1 MAIKVPLT
9 YADFTLGQLV
19 VLHQEDDMM
28 KRLEAC
34 SNLDSE
40 ALRKLSLKEMRE
52 ADAHLRVIQEQEYG
66 KHLKVITLDGV
77 DYGFIPDWNEFSLGE
92 WIDMEEYAKDF
103 WNNAT
108 KIASLLYRPVTRQ
121 WKDKYK
127 IEPYTSKEDP
137 EPFNELS
144 ADLWAGMLLFFSNSR
159 RKLQHTLKSSL
170 MEVAKNQL
178 SSLSSGATTPSST
191 SYQKKTSSRWRML
204 LSLVSSSCSRIWRS
218 FKTSRT

>member
-9 YADFTLGQLV
+9 YADLTLQQLV
-19 VLHQEDDMM
+19 VLHTEDDMM

-40 ALRKLSLKEMRE
+40 ALRKLSIKDMRE
-52 ADAHLRVIQEQEYG
+52 ADAHLSVIKDQEYG

-92 WIDMEEYAKDF
+92 WIDIEEYSKDF
-103 WNNAT
+103 WANAT

-121 WKDKYK
+121 WKDRYK

-137 EPFNELS
+137 EPFNQLN
-144 ADLWAGMLLFFSNSR
+144 ADLWAGMLLFFSSSK
-159 RKLQHTLKSSL
+159 RKLLHTLKSSL
-170 MEVAKNQL
+170 TGAAMNQL
-178 SSLSSGATTPSST
+178 NSLSSGATTPSFT
-191 SYQKKTSSRWRML
+191 TYQEKTSSRWRRL
-204 LSLVSSSCSRIWRS
+204 LSLVSSSFSRIWRS
-218 FKTSRT
+218 SETSRT